1 MIVLREVAGPE
12 VGPWL
17 TEVARLR
24 MAVFREFPYLYDGD
38 LDYEREYLATYA
50 RSPESLFVLAIDG
63 GRVVGASTAVPLA
76 DEVDAFRRPFRDAG
90 IDEGEV
96 FYFGESVLLREYR
109 GRGLG
114 GRFFD
119 AREARARELGRFRW
133 TAFCAVVRADDD
145 PRRPEGHR
153 GNETLWTRRGY
164 ARRDD
169 MRARLEWQEIGA
181 EAPVMHELAF
191 WLRPLSSRRAPT
203 SEG

>member
-1 MIVLREVAGPE
+1 MELREFTGGD

-17 TEVARLR
+17 AEVARLR

-38 LDYEREYLATYA
+38 YEYERSYLETYA
-50 RSPESLFVLAIDG
+50 RSPESLFVLALDG

-76 DEVDAFRRPFRDAG
+76 DEVDAFRRPFREAG
-90 IDEGEV
+90 IDEREV
-96 FYFGESVLLREYR
+96 FYFGESVVLREHR

-119 AREARARELGRFRW
+119 ARENRARALGRFRW

-145 PRRPEGHR
+145 PRRPAGHR
-153 GNETLWTRRGY
+153 GNETLWQRRGY

-169 MRARLEWQEIGA
+169 LRARLEWNEIDGA
-181 EAPVMHELAF
+181 GAVLHELAF
-191 WLRPLSSRRAPT
+191 WLRRLEPSA
-203 SEG
+203 

>member
-1 MIVLREVAGPE
+1 MIVLREVSGPE

-24 MAVFREFPYLYDGD
+24 MTVFREFPYLYDGD
-38 LDYEREYLATYA
+38 LGYERAYLETYA
-50 RSPESLFVLAIDG
+50 RSPESLFVLAVDD

-76 DEVDAFRRPFRDAG
+76 DEVDAFRQPFVDAG
-90 IDEGEV
+90 IDVREV

-119 AREARARELGRFRW
+119 AREGRAVALGRFRW

-145 PRRPEGHR
+145 PRRPPGHR
-153 GNETLWTRRGY
+153 GNETLWQRRGY

-169 MRARLEWQEIGA
+169 MRARLEWKEIGA
-181 EAPVMHELAF
+181 EAPVLHELAF
-191 WLRPLSSRRAPT
+191 WLRPLPP
-203 SEG
+203 